1 VAQLCPVG
9 KSQLGE
15 RVCDVILDRVD
26 ADTATLGNLTA
37 GHSVLD
43 GMNGAPFSRREYVVV
58 RRSPAARSS
67 CHCSSYYAAGAF
79 SLPSVKSSGNLAVV
93 KSWLA
98 LIVLSTVF
106 IALLEIVRLPA
117 ALLLGSLAAAIVLAA
132 AERSVRIPEV
142 VFIGAQAL
150 IGCMIA
156 RAFQVPMLLEI
167 LRDWPLFFAAVVSV
181 LAVSCALSWAL
192 MRWRVLPGTTA
203 IWGSFPGAAMVMT
216 LMAEAYGEDVRLVA
230 FMQYLRVVFVAI
242 VASLVS
248 RIWLGSAG
256 AVTHTVWFPP
266 LAWAP
271 LMATAAVAAVGAFAG
286 PKLRIP
292 AGALLLPMI
301 LAAVLQD
308 AGLLK
313 IELPQWLLAL
323 SYAVI
328 GWTIGARF
336 TRAILVHVAH
346 ALPRVTASI
355 LTLIAIC
362 GIIGYVL
369 ARVANVDPLTAY
381 LATSPGGADSVAIIA
396 AGSNVN
402 MPFVMAMQ
410 TGRFTLLL
418 LVGPALARFMARRA
432 RPPEK

>member
-1 VAQLCPVG
+1 M
-9 KSQLGE
+9 
-15 RVCDVILDRVD
+15 
-26 ADTATLGNLTA
+26 
-37 GHSVLD
+37 LD

-58 RRSPAARSS
+58 CGSPAARSTG
-67 CHCSSYYAAGAF
+67 HCLYYSVAGVF
-79 SLPSVKSSGNLAVV
+79 SLPSLKSSGNLGVV

-132 AERSVRIPEV
+132 AEKSVRIPDV
-142 VFIGAQAL
+142 AFIGAQAL

-156 RAFQVPMLLEI
+156 RAFQVPMLREI

-242 VASLVS
+242 VASAVS
-248 RIWLGSAG
+248 RIWLGSAS
-256 AVTHTVWFPP
+256 AVTHTVWFAAPAWEP
-266 LAWAP
+266 L
-271 LMATAAVAAVGAFAG
+271 LATVTVATVGVFAG
-286 PKLRIP
+286 LKLRVP

-308 AGLLK
+308 TGLLT
-313 IELPQWLLAL
+313 IELPPWLLAL

-328 GWTIGARF
+328 GWSIGIKF
-336 TRAILVHVAH
+336 TRAILIHVAH

-355 LTLIAIC
+355 LTLIASC
-362 GIIGYVL
+362 GFIGYLL

-410 TGRFTLLL
+410 TGRFMLLL

-432 RPPEK
+432 SLPDK

>member
-1 VAQLCPVG
+1 L
-9 KSQLGE
+9 
-15 RVCDVILDRVD
+15 
-26 ADTATLGNLTA
+26 
-37 GHSVLD
+37 
-43 GMNGAPFSRREYVVV
+43 
-58 RRSPAARSS
+58 
-67 CHCSSYYAAGAF
+67 
-79 SLPSVKSSGNLAVV
+79 V

-98 LIVLSTVF
+98 LIILSLLC
-106 IALLEIVRLPA
+106 IAFLEWIHLPA
-117 ALLLGSLAAAIVLAA
+117 ALLLGALAAAIMLAA
-132 AERSVRIPEV
+132 AGKTVSISSAAFV
-142 VFIGAQAL
+142 GAQAV

-167 LRDWPLFFAAVVSV
+167 LRDWPLFLAAVAAV
-181 LAVSCALSWAL
+181 LAVSCLLSWIL

-216 LMAEAYGEDVRLVA
+216 LMAEAHGEDVRLVA

-242 VASLVS
+242 VASMVS

-256 AVTHTVWFPP
+256 TVAHMVWFPP
-266 LAWAP
+266 MAWQP
-271 LMATAAVAAVGAFAG
+271 FMATVAVAAVGAWLG

-308 AGLLK
+308 LKLLT
-313 IELPQWLLAL
+313 IELPPWFLAL
-323 SYAVI
+323 SYAMI
-328 GWTIGARF
+328 GWTIGLKF
-336 TRAILVHVAH
+336 TRDILIHVAQ
-346 ALPRVTASI
+346 ALPRVSASI
-355 LTLIAIC
+355 MTLIAIC
-362 GIIGYVL
+362 GLIGYVL

-410 TGRFTLLL
+410 TGRFLLLL
-418 LVGPALARFMARRA
+418 LVGPTLARFMARRA
-432 RPPEK
+432 TPRDK